1 MIDPASALMAAAAPV
16 ARPATVAPRV
26 LVLGGGGPLGSAVL
40 EALLATHRFAG
51 VGVVAVRRVAPALR
65 ALAVVDDA
73 EPDWQALAPD
83 SALVVFD
90 RTRHANGRDEAFLRP
105 QPADLLPMASA
116 LRRVGVRRL
125 VVVVPHKTA
134 LLPLALR
141 QGLATLDETAVAAL
155 GFEQLVFMRLARGDE
170 SGPQRGWLPRLA
182 AALLRQLHWMV
193 VSTEQP
199 VRDATVARLLAA
211 LLLALPKASG
221 ATRVLPAVLPWL
233 VAQGEDADAVVDRW
247 LATGQVPEWRAAPR
261 RW

>member
-1 MIDPASALMAAAAPV
+1 MIDPASALMAASAPV
-16 ARPATVAPRV
+16 VKPPTLAPRV

-51 VGVVAVRRVAPALR
+51 VGVAAVRRVAPALR
-65 ALAVVDDA
+65 ALAVVDGSEA
-73 EPDWQALAPD
+73 EWQALEPD
-83 SALVVFD
+83 SALIVFD

-105 QPADLLPMASA
+105 QPQDLLALA
-116 LRRVGVRRL
+116 TVLRRIGVRRL

-155 GFEQLVFMRLARGDE
+155 GFEQLVFMRLARDDAGGAE
-170 SGPQRGWLPRLA
+170 QAWLPRLA
-182 AALLRQLHWMV
+182 SALLRQLHWMV
-193 VSTEQP
+193 VTAEQP
-199 VRDATVARLLAA
+199 VRDATVARLLGA
-211 LLLALPKASG
+211 LLLALPKATG

-247 LATGQVPEWRAAPR
+247 LATGQVPELRAAPR